1 MANPEP
7 ESVTFGDNQT
17 YTLDKYGFLD
27 PSDQWDEVFAE
38 GMAVMQGIFGGLTDE
53 HWSLIRYLR
62 KKFLEEETVPVV
74 VLACADNSLRLSD
87 LRFLFPTGY
96 HRGACRIAG
105 INYDFMY
112 QTNIWL
118 TYETSTLLL
127 EEFKLTSHGFLED
140 FDQWNKRFAH
150 LIIREWKLSQGLT
163 ERHLEIIA
171 YLRDFYARMKNIP
184 TIIETCRENDLDL
197 EEFREL
203 FPDGYRRGA
212 CRIAGLPFFG

>member
-1 MANPEP
+1 MATPEP
-7 ESVTFGDNQT
+7 DSVTFGERS
-17 YTLDKYGFLD
+17 YRLDDHGFLD
-27 PSDQWDEVFAE
+27 PPNQWDEDFAE
-38 GMAVMQGIFGGLTDE
+38 GMAMMQGIYGGLTGE
-53 HWSLIRYLR
+53 QWSFIRYLR
-62 KKFLEEETVPVV
+62 HQFIEEKTVPVV
-74 VLACADNSLRLSD
+74 VLACADNGLRLSD

-118 TYETSTLLL
+118 TYETSTLLT
-127 EEFKLTSHGFLED
+127 EEFKLTPRGFLVD
-140 FDQWNKRFAH
+140 FDQWNERFAH
-150 LIIREWKLSQGLT
+150 LIIREWQLTQGLT
-163 ERHLEIIA
+163 ERHLEIID
-171 YLRDFYARMKNIP
+171 YLRSFYARTNNIP